1 MGSHAGYVY
10 VYVCGMQAGKKGR
23 RGGVP
28 TGVAELEHVDER
40 RVVAAA
46 RAVRVPLRQ
55 AEHLAG
61 AIRATRVGGVRV
73 RVPFVAHPAGVGD
86 APRVLGWRGGMRWR
100 WIVWW

>member
-1 MGSHAGYVY
+1 MG
-10 VYVCGMQAGKKGR
+10 CRQERK
-23 RGGVP
+23 GGVP

-46 RAVRVPLRQ
+46 RAVRVPLRH

-73 RVPFVAHPAGVGD
+73 RVPFVANPASVGD
-86 APRVLGWRGGMRWR
+86 AARVLGGRGGRRRR